1 MCEGDECE
9 GDGREGNEREAM
21 GARETE
27 VKAIGTE
34 ASGVKATGAQD
45 SQETGGKGDKLM
57 SEREMDNRLPG
68 DTTAG
73 QNATEGIQ
81 HKNYSDVVIEGVSRR
96 VSVFM
101 GDSIV
106 RKTDRVLNKG
116 DDVVICLPGA
126 KIEAVTER
134 VGTII
139 GPDK

>member
-1 MCEGDECE
+1 
-9 GDGREGNEREAM
+9 M
-21 GARETE
+21 GATETE

-45 SQETGGKGDKLM
+45 SHETGGKGDKLM
-57 SEREMDNRLPG
+57 SEREIDNRLPG
-68 DTTAG
+68 DTTAA

-81 HKNYSDVVIEGVSRR
+81 HKSYSDVVIEGVSRR

-101 GDSIV
+101 GDSIF

-116 DDVVICLPGA
+116 DDVVICLPGD

-139 GPDK
+139 GPEK